1 MTFSPPAKKI
11 QLILNDYNRVSMDY
25 LPYAFFCQTK
35 TSVLAVTHAS
45 ENPVDTIRLNAY
57 DGSKMLKKVISS
69 KKCRDFILFALKIFQ
84 NCFGTDIHC
93 NRKKS

>member
-1 MTFSPPAKKI
+1 
-11 QLILNDYNRVSMDY
+11 MDY

-69 KKCRDFILFALKIFQ
+69 KKCRDCILFALNFFKIVLVQIFTATGR
-84 NCFGTDIHC
+84 NLKTIKRRFLHVGSLLASL
-93 NRKKS
+93 KKV